1 MNIPGFPGHVNGYCS
16 LSYAVRHTTHPAH
29 PSPRI
34 AADWGGRAAAAC
46 GKPNTPTLPRR
57 VCYTGNADLAAA
69 SIRLV
74 CDMATR
80 GGWQQLRLLSDWT
93 APVHTDKGRG
103 DIIIRGVALLIPEG
117 SELSG
122 DGKDPQVVAGPR
134 LSLGLRSHKCRC
146 VWGGGEEGCPAGGG
160 WTTSGP
166 GPMSFT
172 HVWGMERIPG
182 CGGRT
187 APGTGP
193 AFTHVTCMWYRGTWL

>member
-134 LSLGLRSHKCRC
+134 LSLGLRSHKC
-146 VWGGGEEGCPAGGG
+146 VYGGGVKKDAQQVVAGPRLGLGLCRSHMCGG
-160 WTTSGP
+160 WKGSQVVVGGP
-166 GPMSFT
+166 RLGLDLRSHM
-172 HVWGMERIPG
+172 
-182 CGGRT
+182 
-187 APGTGP
+187 
-193 AFTHVTCMWYRGTWL
+193 